1 MSFSTWLLFLVAETA
16 LILTPGPAVIYAF
29 SRGLIG
35 GPRSTFA
42 ATMGIV
48 TGNTIY
54 FVLSATGLGA
64 LIAASQELFLV
75 VKWAGAAY
83 LVWLGLGL
91 LFAKAT
97 PLRADGS
104 ANGRGHRG
112 HIFRVGAVV
121 QLSNP
126 KNLVFFIA
134 ILPLFIDPAGNVP
147 LQILILG
154 VTSQV
159 VEFTILMLYGT
170 LAGRVARLA
179 RSPRYTTYLDR
190 VAGSLLIAIGVGL
203 ALVRHE
209 APAPGIAGR

>member
-1 MSFSTWLLFLVAETA
+1 MTFSTWLLFLVTETA

-29 SRGLIG
+29 SRGLTG
-35 GPRSTFA
+35 GPRATLA
-42 ATMGIV
+42 ATLGVV

-64 LIAASQELFLV
+64 LIIASQEVFQV

-83 LVWLGLGL
+83 LVWLGLNMF
-91 LFAKAT
+91 FAKAT
-97 PLRADGS
+97 PLRADPS
-104 ANGRGHRG
+104 TTARDRIG
-112 HIFRVGAVV
+112 HIYRVGAVV

-134 ILPLFIDPAGNVP
+134 ILPVFIDPTGNVP

-154 VTSQV
+154 LTSQI
-159 VEFTILMLYGT
+159 VEFVILMLYGT

-179 RSPRYTTYLDR
+179 RSPRYATYLDR
-190 VAGSLLIAIGVGL
+190 VAGSLLVAVGVGL

-209 APAPGIAGR
+209 PPNLGPVTD